1 MKVLLISIVL
11 LVSALTTVYSLAAV
25 VQRRQDNQVP
35 ATCDEARAEV
45 ARFGDALSEWG
56 SGKGGDAWRSSKFTS
71 AEGETFWEGFNF
83 YKSESRFKKAV
94 RQINEDMEGVIG
106 RKPIFDDNGR
116 EVGQR
121 IVKETRV
128 DGKTSSV
135 LIQLITPRSIHGIR
149 APSLGLALTVE
160 KARITCQVEAGR
172 NTN

>member
-1 MKVLLISIVL
+1 MKEFLIIIVL
-11 LVSALTTVYSLAAV
+11 LLTGLTTIYSLASA

-45 ARFGDALSEWG
+45 AKFGDALSTWG
-56 SGKGGDAWRSSKFTS
+56 SGKGGDVWRSSKFTS

-83 YKSESRFKKAV
+83 YKSESRFKKTV

-106 RKPIFDDNGR
+106 RKPIFDDTGR

-128 DGKTSSV
+128 DGKVTSV

-149 APSLGLALTVE
+149 APSLGLALTAE
-160 KARITCQVEAGR
+160 KARITCR
-172 NTN
+172 